1 MDVVYAIGTFLVT
14 NWVPIIAVA
23 ALLELWEISRLLRLT
38 IKSLGIL
45 GEELIRHHK
54 QVEREEGAAD
64 EMSP

>member
-45 GEELIRHHK
+45 GGCPKKNPQAL
-54 QVEREEGAAD
+54 
-64 EMSP
+64 